1 MQTIVSRSPSRFE
14 TSYVRLH
21 LSLQIVMRAAL
32 LVGTA
37 FLAMYCNR
45 SFAAVTMN
53 FSHADIAE
61 VARAI
66 GLATSKTIIVDP
78 RVKGQLDLVSE
89 RPVSEEEA
97 LKTLQSALR
106 MQGFSLLQDH
116 GVLKIVPEADA
127 KLQGVPT
134 YIGNSPHAQ
143 GDQVVTQVFQLHR
156 ESANN
161 LIPTLRPLISPNN
174 SINANPSNNTLVITD
189 YADNLKRIAAI
200 IAGIESA
207 SSPHISV
214 VQLNYADAT
223 AVAQEAQKLLD
234 LNGIGNA
241 DPTQKVVVAPDVRS
255 NTVVLRASGGARL
268 DEAESLVVKLDT
280 PTKAP
285 GNIHIVSLR
294 NADASDVAKTLRR
307 ILGQS
312 SGSDSQSSAANSG
325 NTQSSSGLPSSN
337 GTLPPLPSGADSA
350 SSVSAASSSSSSPF
364 GNGNSTQSRAS
375 EDRDDKGSGEIVA
388 DVSTN
393 SLIITAPEPVFRN
406 LSTVIA
412 RLDQRKVQV
421 YIESLIMEVS
431 SDKEGEFGIEWLT
444 TAGLQSVAATTTN
457 VGLVAGFGNILGT
470 KGLFRALQSNSD
482 VNVLSTPSLIT
493 LDNHEARILVG
504 TNVPI
509 ESGSYSTN
517 TTSSSSVSAFNTYDR
532 KDVGVMLNVKPQI
545 NQGGTITLQVYQ
557 EDSSVESG
565 TADQAGGY
573 SIDKRSLQTSILADD
588 GQIVVLGG
596 LISDNYT
603 DGNSRIPWVS
613 KIPVVGALFRH
624 ETKSRKKTNLLIFL
638 RPVIVRDASMLQ
650 AIAADRYGYMRARS
664 ATYRSDNW
672 LEKDDTV
679 PALPSLQS
687 SERGSDGALIDLTH
701 ARQTAVTSPA
711 DSPAPVR

>member
-1 MQTIVSRSPSRFE
+1 
-14 TSYVRLH
+14 
-21 LSLQIVMRAAL
+21 
-32 LVGTA
+32 
-37 FLAMYCNR
+37 
-45 SFAAVTMN
+45 MN
-53 FSHADIAE
+53 FSHAEIPE

-66 GLATSKTIIVDP
+66 GLASSKTIIVDP

-89 RPVSEEEA
+89 RPVSEDEA

-134 YIGNSPHAQ
+134 YVGNQPTAK

-156 ESANN
+156 ESANT
-161 LIPTLRPLISPNN
+161 LLPSLRPLISPNN
-174 SINANPSNNTLVITD
+174 TISANASNNTLIVTD
-189 YADNLKRIAAI
+189 YADNVRRIASV
-200 IAGIESA
+200 IAGVEAA
-207 SSPHISV
+207 SSPHIAV

-223 AVAQEAQKLLD
+223 AVAQQAQKLLD
-234 LNGIGNA
+234 LNGIGNS
-241 DPTQKVVVAPDVRS
+241 DPTQKVVVAPDARS
-255 NTVVLRASGGARL
+255 NTVVLRSSGAARL
-268 DEAESLVVKLDT
+268 DEAENLVVKLDT
-280 PTKAP
+280 PTRAP
-285 GNIHIVSLR
+285 GNIHIVTLR
-294 NADASDVAKTLRR
+294 NADATDVAKTLRR
-307 ILGQS
+307 IVGQS
-312 SGSDSQSSAANSG
+312 TGGDTQGNTGNSG

-350 SSVSAASSSSSSPF
+350 SSVSAASSSASSPF
-364 GNGNSTQSRAS
+364 GGGNGTQSRS
-375 EDRDDKGSGEIVA
+375 GEDKDDKGSGEIVA

-393 SLIITAPEPVFRN
+393 SLIITASEPVFRN

-470 KGLFRALQSNSD
+470 KGLFRALQSNAD

-557 EDSSVESG
+557 EDSSVQNG

-573 SIDKRSLQTSILADD
+573 SIDKRSLQSTILADD

-603 DGNSRIPWVS
+603 NGNSRIPWVS
-613 KIPVVGALFRH
+613 RIPVLGALFRH
-624 ETKSRKKTNLLIFL
+624 ETKSRTKTNLLIFL
-638 RPVIVRDASMLQ
+638 RPVIVRDASMLR
-650 AIAADRYGYMRARS
+650 AIAVDRYGTMQAKT
-664 ATYRSDNW
+664 ATYKSDNW

-679 PALPSLQS
+679 PVLPSL
-687 SERGSDGALIDLTH
+687 DGKGRDDSTNLIDLTH
-701 ARQTAVTSPA
+701 VRQSAGARPA
-711 DSPAPVR
+711 DDDSSLLHR

>member
-1 MQTIVSRSPSRFE
+1 MSH
-14 TSYVRLH
+14 VRLNPSFRTV
-21 LSLQIVMRAAL
+21 LRTLL

-37 FLAMYCNR
+37 FLAIYCHR

-53 FSHADIAE
+53 FSHADISE

-78 RVKGQLDLVSE
+78 RVKGQLDLISE
-89 RPVSEEEA
+89 RPVTEDEA
-97 LKTLQSALR
+97 LKILQSALR

-134 YIGNSPHAQ
+134 YVGNKPTAQ
-143 GDQVVTQVFQLHR
+143 GDQIVTQVFQLHR

-161 LIPTLRPLISPNN
+161 LVPTLRPLVSPNN
-174 SINANPSNNTLVITD
+174 TISANVTNNTLIVTD
-189 YADNLKRIAAI
+189 YADNVKRIAAI

-207 SSPHISV
+207 SSPHIAV

-223 AVAQEAQKLLD
+223 AVSQEAQKLLD
-234 LNGIGNA
+234 LNGIGNT

-294 NADASDVAKTLRR
+294 NADATDVAKTLRR
-307 ILGQS
+307 IVGQS
-312 SGSDSQSSAANSG
+312 TSSDSQASTANGG

-350 SSVSAASSSSSSPF
+350 SSVSAASSSASSPF
-364 GNGNSTQSRAS
+364 GGGNAAQSRAS
-375 EDRDDKGSGEIVA
+375 EDKDDKGSGEIVA

-393 SLIITAPEPVFRN
+393 SLIITAPESVFRN

-493 LDNHEARILVG
+493 LDNREARILVG

-517 TTSSSSVSAFNTYDR
+517 TTTSSSVSAFNTYDR

-557 EDSSVESG
+557 EDSSVETG

-613 KIPVVGALFRH
+613 KIPVLGALFRH

-650 AIAADRYGYMRARS
+650 AIAADRYGYMQSRS
-664 ATYRSDNW
+664 ATYKSDNW
-672 LEKDDTV
+672 LERDDTV
-679 PALPSLQS
+679 PVLPPLQENVQGAAS
-687 SERGSDGALIDLTH
+687 SVIDLTR
-701 ARQTAVTSPA
+701 ARQAAVISPA
-711 DSPAPVR
+711 DSTAPTP

>member
-1 MQTIVSRSPSRFE
+1 MQTIACLHSFRLEPHYRARTCPPS
-14 TSYVRLH
+14 L
-21 LSLQIVMRAAL
+21 IAPAASWAG
-32 LVGTA
+32 VV
-37 FLAMYCNR
+37 FLALFCHA

-53 FSHADIAE
+53 FSHAEITE

-66 GLATSKTIIVDP
+66 GLSTSKTIIVDP

-89 RPVSEEEA
+89 RPVSEDEA

-134 YIGNSPHAQ
+134 YAGNQPIAK
-143 GDQVVTQVFQLHR
+143 GDQIITQVFQLHR
-156 ESANN
+156 ESANS
-161 LIPTLRPLISPNN
+161 LLPSLRPLISPNN
-174 SINANPSNNTLVITD
+174 AISANPSNNTLLVTD
-189 YADNLKRIAAI
+189 YADNVRRIASI
-200 IAGIESA
+200 IAGIEAA
-207 SSPHISV
+207 SSPHIAV

-223 AVAQEAQKLLD
+223 AVSQQAQKLLD
-234 LNGIGNA
+234 LTGIGNS
-241 DPTQKVVVAPDVRS
+241 DPTQKVVIAPDPRS
-255 NTVVLRASGGARL
+255 NAVVLRSSGATRL
-268 DEAESLVVKLDT
+268 DEAENLVVKLDT
-280 PTKAP
+280 PTRAP
-285 GNIHIVSLR
+285 GNIHIVTLR
-294 NADASDVAKTLRR
+294 NADATDVSKTLRR

-312 SGSDSQSSAANSG
+312 PGGDPQPSTGSGGS
-325 NTQSSSGLPSSN
+325 TQSTSGLPGSN

-350 SSVSAASSSSSSPF
+350 SSVGAASSQASSPS
-364 GNGNSTQSRAS
+364 GGANGTQSRLA
-375 EDRDDKGSGEIVA
+375 EDKDDKGSGEIVA

-412 RLDQRKVQV
+412 RLDQRKVEV

-431 SDKEGEFGIEWLT
+431 SNKEGEFGIEWLT
-444 TAGLQSVAATTTN
+444 TAGLQAVAGTTTN

-470 KGLFRALQSNSD
+470 KGLFRALQSNAD

-517 TTSSSSVSAFNTYDR
+517 TTGSSSVSAFNTYDR

-557 EDSSVESG
+557 EDSSVQNG

-573 SIDKRSLQTSILADD
+573 SIDKRSLQTTILADD

-603 DGNSRIPWVS
+603 NGNSRIPWVS
-613 KIPVVGALFRH
+613 KIPVLGALFRH
-624 ETKSRKKTNLLIFL
+624 ETKSRAKTNLLIFL
-638 RPVIVRDASMLQ
+638 RPVIVRDASTLR
-650 AIAADRYGYMRARS
+650 AIAADRYASMQAKT
-664 ATYRSDNW
+664 ATYKSDNW
-672 LEKDDTV
+672 LEKDDAT
-679 PALPSLQS
+679 PLLPSLDGDVRDGS
-687 SERGSDGALIDLTH
+687 SNLIDLSH
-701 ARQTAVTSPA
+701 VPQ
-711 DSPAPVR
+711 